1 MATVPPPPPP
11 PPPPQSAQYFDKRG
25 EINELRQL
33 LQSVQNDK
41 DQEKKREAIK
51 KRGSLSN
58 GYRNSFITDQVIA
71 FMTLGI
77 DVSRLFPEMVMAS
90 YTNDLVQKKM
100 IYLYLV
106 NYAASNPSL
115 AVLAINTLQKDCQ
128 DTDPSIRGLALRS
141 LCGLQLS
148 NMMEYLEPA
157 VKKGLAD
164 PNGYVRKAAVVGALK
179 MFHLD
184 PQHVRE
190 NTDIVQDL
198 YHIVSGSDHDPDVI
212 YDAVVALNEILADIG
227 GIELT
232 QEIVDNLLNN
242 IYRFSEWGADA
253 IIKIIAK
260 KYRPNTEE
268 EMFDVFNILDPL
280 LKQNSPSVIMAAS
293 TLYIEWASA
302 VADATGNSELLQQV
316 MERLKP
322 TLLTLLG
329 AISTGGH
336 EQAYVILS
344 HIIVLVVHQQKA
356 GGAPLFTGNNYKNFY
371 CRYNEPSYIK
381 YLKLQLLTLLACQ
394 AAKTDSTCVNDIL
407 GEFRETIT
415 NDPDS
420 EVSREAVRSIGAV
433 GLACPGAV
441 PGIFDILL
449 DHLTCSDTPRNKGVA
464 SEAVVVLKQLLR
476 SGVANGREHTI
487 ELITSPEVLEKC
499 LKNVS
504 GDPLG
509 KAAVVWILGEYGE
522 SIPMAPYILE
532 DIIND
537 LMDSD
542 AGALS
547 PGANGLEG
555 AEFGLDESAAA
566 AGAAAPAP
574 TISKDD
580 DEVIKASDDTGAL
593 ELLTACTKLFFARPP
608 EMQKILGLAFNYA
621 VTSPAASPD
630 VRDRALMY
638 YRLLQRSVQEAHDIV
653 LVGDEATANA
663 SADTYDVKID
673 DRIFEE
679 EFDTL
684 SVIYRMTSSKFVPV
698 MEPLYQ
704 GTARSPMEYQDE
716 TEQPPPPPPPAA
728 EASPSQ
734 SDTVESTDLLGD
746 D

>member
-1 MATVPPPPPP
+1 MAGVPPPPPP
-11 PPPPQSAQYFDKRG
+11 PPPSSAQYFDKRG

-51 KRGSLSN
+51 K
-58 GYRNSFITDQVIA
+58 VIA

-157 VKKGLAD
+157 VKKGLVD

-184 PQHVRE
+184 PQHVGHP
-190 NTDIVQDL
+190 QCFDL
-198 YHIVSGSDHDPDVI
+198 YRIVSGSDHDPDVI

-253 IIKIIAK
+253 IIKIITK

-268 EMFDVFNILDPL
+268 EMFDVFNVLDPL
-280 LKQNSPSVIMAAS
+280 LKQNSPSVIMATS
-293 TLYIEWASA
+293 TLYMEWASA
-302 VADATGNSELLQQV
+302 AAATTDGDSGNAELLQQV

-336 EQAYVILS
+336 EQAYVILN
-344 HIIVLVVHQQKA
+344 HITVIVVHQQKA
-356 GGAPLFTGNNYKNFY
+356 GGAPLFTGGDYKNFY

-394 AAKTDSTCVNDIL
+394 AAKTDSTC
-407 GEFRETIT
+407 FRETIS

-449 DHLTCSDTPRNKGVA
+449 DHLTGSDTPRDKGVA

-476 SGVANGREHTI
+476 SGVASGREHII

-509 KAAVVWILGEYGE
+509 KAAVVWILGEYGD

-532 DIIND
+532 DIINE

-547 PGANGLEG
+547 PGVNGLE
-555 AEFGLDESAAA
+555 AVEFGLDESAAA
-566 AGAAAPAP
+566 AAAVAPAP

-580 DEVIKASDDTGAL
+580 DEVIKASDDTVAL

-621 VTSPAASPD
+621 VTSECSCYHLL
-630 VRDRALMY
+630 AL
-638 YRLLQRSVQEAHDIV
+638 
-653 LVGDEATANA
+653 
-663 SADTYDVKID
+663 TYCC
-673 DRIFEE
+673 
-679 EFDTL
+679 
-684 SVIYRMTSSKFVPV
+684 
-698 MEPLYQ
+698 
-704 GTARSPMEYQDE
+704 
-716 TEQPPPPPPPAA
+716 
-728 EASPSQ
+728 
-734 SDTVESTDLLGD
+734 
-746 D
+746 

>member
-51 KRGSLSN
+51 K
-58 GYRNSFITDQVIA
+58 VIA

-198 YHIVSGSDHDPDVI
+198 YHIVSGSDHDPVVI

-242 IYRFSEWGADA
+242 IYGFSEWGADA
-253 IIKIIAK
+253 IIKIITK

-356 GGAPLFTGNNYKNFY
+356 GGTPLFTGNDYKNFY

-566 AGAAAPAP
+566 AAAGGAAAPAP

-580 DEVIKASDDTGAL
+580 DEVIKASDDTVAL

-663 SADTYDVKID
+663 SADTYDVRID

-716 TEQPPPPPPPAA
+716 TEQPPPPPPAA

-734 SDTVESTDLLGD
+734 SDTVESPDLLGD

>member
-51 KRGSLSN
+51 K
-58 GYRNSFITDQVIA
+58 VIA

-381 YLKLQLLTLLACQ
+381 YLKLQLLT
-394 AAKTDSTCVNDIL
+394 
-407 GEFRETIT
+407 
-415 NDPDS
+415 
-420 EVSREAVRSIGAV
+420 
-433 GLACPGAV
+433 
-441 PGIFDILL
+441 
-449 DHLTCSDTPRNKGVA
+449 
-464 SEAVVVLKQLLR
+464 
-476 SGVANGREHTI
+476 
-487 ELITSPEVLEKC
+487 
-499 LKNVS
+499 
-504 GDPLG
+504 
-509 KAAVVWILGEYGE
+509 
-522 SIPMAPYILE
+522 
-532 DIIND
+532 
-537 LMDSD
+537 
-542 AGALS
+542 
-547 PGANGLEG
+547 
-555 AEFGLDESAAA
+555 
-566 AGAAAPAP
+566 
-574 TISKDD
+574 
-580 DEVIKASDDTGAL
+580 
-593 ELLTACTKLFFARPP
+593 
-608 EMQKILGLAFNYA
+608 
-621 VTSPAASPD
+621 
-630 VRDRALMY
+630 
-638 YRLLQRSVQEAHDIV
+638 
-653 LVGDEATANA
+653 
-663 SADTYDVKID
+663 
-673 DRIFEE
+673 
-679 EFDTL
+679 
-684 SVIYRMTSSKFVPV
+684 
-698 MEPLYQ
+698 
-704 GTARSPMEYQDE
+704 
-716 TEQPPPPPPPAA
+716 
-728 EASPSQ
+728 
-734 SDTVESTDLLGD
+734 
-746 D
+746 